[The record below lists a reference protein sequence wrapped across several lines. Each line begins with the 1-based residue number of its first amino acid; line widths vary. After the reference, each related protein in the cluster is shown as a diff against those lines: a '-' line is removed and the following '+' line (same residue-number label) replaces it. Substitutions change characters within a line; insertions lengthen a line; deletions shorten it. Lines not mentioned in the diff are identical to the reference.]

1 MKDKCGI
8 YSQNFR
14 RSTSLRSIPVPGS
27 ESGRRDDEY
36 AATFLYHLRQ
46 FREKELMTD
55 VTFRLGDATI
65 RCHRVVLGA
74 LRKFDKNYYLWS
86 FHNSFFEEKNWC
98 IFKTFYST
106 FSALL
111 IYLEIDLGKCFW
123 NRPPLELL
131 NKSNPQNSVA
141 VGYLN
146 LTKSA
151 LEFWPVPGIRLFTR
165 IHVTFWWSISK
176 LLILCMAML
185 T

>member
-1 MKDKCGI
+1 M
-8 YSQNFR
+8 
-14 RSTSLRSIPVPGS
+14 RSIPVPGS

-74 LRKFDKNYYLWS
+74 LRKFDKI
-86 FHNSFFEEKNWC
+86 FFEIFTTHILMKNNLC
-98 IFKTFYST
+98 IWKPFYST
-106 FSALL
+106 FSALV

-165 IHVTFWWSISK
+165 IHVTSWRSISK

>member
-1 MKDKCGI
+1 MKDKCGN

-74 LRKFDKNYYLWS
+74 LRKFGK
-86 FHNSFFEEKNWC
+86 K
-98 IFKTFYST
+98 IFLK
-106 FSALL
+106 FSRL
-111 IYLEIDLGKCFW
+111 IF
-123 NRPPLELL
+123 
-131 NKSNPQNSVA
+131 
-141 VGYLN
+141 
-146 LTKSA
+146 
-151 LEFWPVPGIRLFTR
+151 
-165 IHVTFWWSISK
+165 
-176 LLILCMAML
+176 
-185 T
+185 